1 MPYDPDSG
9 LVFSEK
15 TIKNASAEEHKRST
29 ACRGSR
35 PQYVAPLKGPQT
47 LVDVAMRKIL
57 CNLDMLD
64 DESLSTLPSIL
75 LQEVWNAILRS

>member
-15 TIKNASAEEHKRST
+15 IIKNESAQEFKRST
-29 ACRGSR
+29 ACRGSI
-35 PQYVAPLKGPQT
+35 PQYVSPVKGSET
-47 LVDVAMRKIL
+47 LVDIAMRKIL

-64 DESLSTLPSIL
+64 DASLSTVPSTL